1 MRIRIIA
8 VLIPLATLAGIITLS
23 LTSGQNPP
31 LQPPGPPPP
40 PLVFPPQ
47 AGPPLTPV
55 TPAQPSTT
63 APEQARPLVSGL
75 TPAAPQADPLSKMSL
90 LHRQMYICA
99 QSGAD
104 WLFRSNRPDGKFEY
118 GFQPSLNAKLDGNLY
133 LHQAGA
139 AFALAR
145 AARLTGD
152 ERHAAV
158 ARQAV
163 LTLLLDTTT
172 EKAAVEGGIIRHT
185 TLPSTI
191 INRLGAA
198 GLLVLAINELPNP
211 ADDLLDQSEE
221 LCRFIRLQ
229 QQADGSLALS
239 DTPSDSKPK
248 ASDPEGINYF
258 PGVALHGLM
267 RSQQYRPAAWKTEA
281 VKKALA
287 YYQPWW
293 VNNRNLAF
301 IACQTAAN
309 AEAFVRSEGKEKA
322 HAEFVFQMADWL
334 LPLQY
339 TQLDPRN
346 PLWLGGFMNCSDGKP
361 VVESPTITS
370 ACCAEALAEA
380 CRVAKQAGDLPRYT
394 RYRESLERSLQF
406 LSTLQY
412 TDASTQHFADWYRP
426 RLVGGFHASH
436 QDGTL
441 RIDYTQ
447 HAICALVQYLSYV
460 AD

>member
-1 MRIRIIA
+1 M
-8 VLIPLATLAGIITLS
+8 
-23 LTSGQNPP
+23 PP
-31 LQPPGPPPP
+31 LQ
-40 PLVFPPQ
+40 
-47 AGPPLTPV
+47 
-55 TPAQPSTT
+55 
-63 APEQARPLVSGL
+63 
-75 TPAAPQADPLSKMSL
+75 
-90 LHRQMYICA
+90 RQMFLCA

-118 GFQPSLNAKLDGNLY
+118 GFLPCLKTKLEGDHY
-133 LHQAGA
+133 LRQAGA

-163 LTLLLDTTT
+163 LTLLLDTTIDT
-172 EKAAVEGGIIRHT
+172 EIPAGKGVKIRRT
-185 TLPSTI
+185 VLPSTI
-191 INRLGAA
+191 VNRLGAA

-211 ADDLLDQSEE
+211 ADDLLEQSEE
-221 LCRFIRLQ
+221 LCRYIEAQ
-229 QQADGSLALS
+229 QQGDGSLSFS
-239 DTPSDSKPK
+239 DTPGDSKPK
-248 ASDPEGINYF
+248 ASDSEGVNYY

-267 RSQQYRPAAWKTEA
+267 RSQQYRPGDWKTTV

-287 YYQPWW
+287 HYQPWW
-293 VNNRNLAF
+293 GNNKNLAF

-309 AEAFVRSEGKEKA
+309 AEAFIQSQGKEKG

-334 LPLQY
+334 LTLQY

-346 PLWLGGFMNCSDGKP
+346 PLWLGGFMGCSEGKP
-361 VVESPTITS
+361 VVESPQISS
-370 ACCAEALAEA
+370 ACYAEALAEA
-380 CRVAKQAGDLPRYT
+380 CRVAKQAEDVPRYG
-394 RYRESLERSLQF
+394 RYRDALERCLQF
-406 LSTLQY
+406 LTTLQY
-412 TDASTQHFADWYRP
+412 TDANTQHFADWYRP

-447 HAICALVQYLSYV
+447 HAICTLVQYLNFV